1 VKDINAK
8 MDELLVNIKQM
19 QQDAADKLQNNRAK
33 IWIML
38 DENLAKYK
46 AELSAENQNKKGDD
60 FDF

>member
-1 VKDINAK
+1 
-8 MDELLVNIKQM
+8 MDELLANIKQM

-46 AELSAENQNKKGDD
+46 AELSAESQNKKGDD